1 VLHGNEV
8 AQVEVENACQVEH
21 AAQVSVE
28 GAGGG
33 SSGSGGGGAGSSGD
47 GEEDDG
53 EEEEGATQGGGQQ
66 QVTYRL
72 VEF

>member
-1 VLHGNEV
+1 VLHGNEA
-8 AQVEVENACQVEH
+8 AQVEVENVGQVEH

-28 GAGGG
+28 GAGG
-33 SSGSGGGGAGSSGD
+33 GSGGGGAGSSGD

-53 EEEEGATQGGGQQ
+53 DEEEGAAQGGGQK